1 MNIKML
7 VLVIG
12 VAFSLPACADKD
24 DITASVDAASTAD
37 LCFEKA
43 YTQGDLN
50 LCSSISFKAAD
61 TELNRVYHLIRK
73 VYAEDVIFLSKL
85 KKSQLLWIKL
95 RDADMEMMYPLEN
108 KRVEYG
114 SAFITCSLTEK
125 TNLTLQ
131 RVLYLKK
138 WIAGSKE
145 GNFCSGSIQNESSI
159 LDKI

>member
-24 DITASVDAASTAD
+24 DTAASVDAASTAD

-108 KRVEYG
+108 KEEYG
-114 SAFITCSLTEK
+114 SSFAMCALTEK

-131 RVLYLKK
+131 RVLHLKK

>member
-24 DITASVDAASTAD
+24 DTAASVDVASTA
-37 LCFEKA
+37 
-43 YTQGDLN
+43 DLN

-114 SAFITCSLTEK
+114 SAFAMCSLTEK

-145 GNFCSGSIQNESSI
+145 GNFCSGSIKNESSI
-159 LDKI
+159 LDKM